1 MNVTTEMLENYV
13 IIPNFLWEFRISMTA
28 KLIYSVILTEAMR
41 QKLVDAHGHSYAEM
55 SIGQIAV
62 QANVREGS
70 VDKILHS
77 LSCIGLIDY
86 RKESNRIYPKK
97 PVIGKKKS
105 I

>member
-13 IIPNFLWEFRISMTA
+13 IIPDFLWEFKINMTA

-41 QKLVDAHGHSYAEM
+41 QKLVDEQGHSYAAM
-55 SIGQIAV
+55 TIGQIAA
-62 QANVREGS
+62 QANVRERS
-70 VDKILHS
+70 VDKILHT

-97 PVIGKKKS
+97 PVIGEKKS

>member
-13 IIPNFLWEFRISMTA
+13 IIPNFLWEFRISTTA
-28 KLIYSVILTEAMR
+28 KLIYSVILTEAMW
-41 QKLVDAHGHSYAEM
+41 QKLLDEQGHSYAEM
-55 SIGQIAV
+55 TIGQISEQV
-62 QANVREGS
+62 NVREGS
-70 VDKILHS
+70 VEKIMHS

-86 RKESNRIYPKK
+86 RKKSNRIYPKK

>member
-13 IIPNFLWEFRISMTA
+13 IIPDFLWEFRISTTA

-41 QKLVDAHGHSYAEM
+41 QKLVDEQEHSYAEM
-55 SIGQIAV
+55 SIGQISE
-62 QANVREGS
+62 QANVHQGS

-86 RKESNRIYPKK
+86 RKESNRVYPKK
-97 PVIGKKKS
+97 PVIGEKKS
-105 I
+105 V

>member
-13 IIPNFLWEFRISMTA
+13 IIPNFLWEFRISTTA
-28 KLIYSVILTEAMR
+28 KLIYSLILTEAMR
-41 QKLVDAHGHSYAEM
+41 QKLVDEQGHSYAEM

-62 QANVREGS
+62 QTNVREGS

-97 PVIGKKKS
+97 PVVGEKKS

>member
-13 IIPNFLWEFRISMTA
+13 IIPDFLWEFKISMTA

-41 QKLVDAHGHSYAEM
+41 QKLVDEKGHSYAEM
-55 SIGQIAV
+55 SIRQIAE

-86 RKESNRIYPKK
+86 RKEINRIYPKK
-97 PVIGKKKS
+97 PVIGEKKS

>member
-13 IIPNFLWEFRISMTA
+13 IIPNFLWEFRISTTA

-41 QKLVDAHGHSYAEM
+41 QKLLDDQGHSYAEM
-55 SIGQIAV
+55 SIGQIAE
-62 QANVREGS
+62 QTNVREGS
-70 VDKILHS
+70 VDKLLHS

-97 PVIGKKKS
+97 PVSGEKKS
-105 I
+105 V

>member
-13 IIPNFLWEFRISMTA
+13 IIPDFLWEFNISMTA

-41 QKLVDAHGHSYAEM
+41 QKLVDERGHSYAEM
-55 SIGQIAV
+55 TIGQIAE

-70 VDKILHS
+70 VDKNLHS

-86 RKESNRIYPKK
+86 RKESNHIYPKK
-97 PVIGKKKS
+97 PVIGEKKS
-105 I
+105 N